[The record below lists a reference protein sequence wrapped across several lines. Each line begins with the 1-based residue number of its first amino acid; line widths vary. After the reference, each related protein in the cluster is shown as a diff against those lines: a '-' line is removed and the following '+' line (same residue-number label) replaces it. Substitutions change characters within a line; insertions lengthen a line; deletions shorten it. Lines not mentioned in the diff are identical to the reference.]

1 MYVESGYYLD
11 KHCTYS
17 LWHITRRQGKGG
29 RNFQRKEF
37 YRFYGTHDHKPINL
51 AQGQTQHN
59 SIHVQSMGRHKV

>member
-11 KHCTYS
+11 KHCILYDI
-17 LWHITRRQGKGG
+17 LQEGRARGG

>member
-1 MYVESGYYLD
+1 MTYY
-11 KHCTYS
+11 KKAG
-17 LWHITRRQGKGG
+17 QGGGGG